1 VTCRALGA
9 EKVAKLE
16 LKNPLSA
23 NFDRAL
29 QLAHDLHRWQPR
41 KKSDVPYIAHL
52 LAVTAIVLENGGDED
67 TAIAALLHDAVED
80 QGGQPTLDR
89 ICHEFGERVARIVHE
104 CTDADGEPKP
114 PWRFRK
120 EQYLQA
126 LPHKST
132 EALLVSFG
140 DKIHNCRSIACDL
153 RRDGA
158 VVWDRF
164 EGRRD
169 GTLWYYHELL
179 EKFPREPYASL
190 YDEFAATVCA
200 LNEVAESC

>member
-1 VTCRALGA
+1 MG
-9 EKVAKLE
+9 KLE
-16 LKNPLSA
+16 LKNPLSTR
-23 NFDRAL
+23 FDRAL
-29 QLAHDLHRWQPR
+29 QLAHDLHRRQPR

-80 QGGQPTLDR
+80 QGGQPTLSV
-89 ICHEFGERVARIVHE
+89 ICREFGERVARIVYE

-120 EQYLQA
+120 EQYLA
-126 LPHKST
+126 SLPHKSQ

-140 DKIHNCRSIACDL
+140 DKIHNCRSILRDL
-153 RRDGA
+153 QRDGA
-158 VVWDRF
+158 AAWNRF

-169 GTLWYYHELL
+169 GTLWYYQELL

-190 YDEFAATVCA
+190 YNEFAATVRT
-200 LNEVAESC
+200 LNEAAKSC